1 MVPPSPGFDTSRVS
15 PRDAVATLRSLRR
28 RYAEAFD
35 QADDPGEL
43 GRRSPDGG
51 LSPRQH
57 AAWTASALDA
67 IGSALQ
73 RVVVT
78 SNPPIE
84 LPTVDPPGPVTV
96 GPDNP
101 SSVLSGLGDTARW
114 VADAMADVHGDDW
127 ARTGRTATG
136 DVSALEMARLAVQIA
151 IEHLRAA
158 EAAIGA
164 LPPS

>member
-35 QADDPGEL
+35 QADDPEDL
-43 GRRSPDGG
+43 GRRPPGGG

-73 RVVVT
+73 HVVVT
-78 SNPPIE
+78 SNPSIE
-84 LPTVDPPGPVTV
+84 LPPVDPPGPVAD
-96 GPDNP
+96 GADNP

-136 DVSALEMARLAVQIA
+136 DVSALEIARLAVQIA
-151 IEHLRAA
+151 VAHLRAA
-158 EAAIGA
+158 EVAIAAPRA
-164 LPPS
+164 S

>member
-35 QADDPGEL
+35 QADDAGEL
-43 GRRSPDGG
+43 GRRPADGG

-57 AAWTASALDA
+57 AAWTAIALDA

-73 RVVVT
+73 RVMVT
-78 SNPPIE
+78 SNPSIE
-84 LPTVDPPGPVTV
+84 LPPVDPAGPVPD
-96 GPDNP
+96 GADNP
-101 SSVLSGLGDTARW
+101 SAVLSGLGDTARW
-114 VADAMADVHGDDW
+114 VADAMADMHGEDW
-127 ARTGRTATG
+127 ARTGHAATG
-136 DVSALEMARLAVQIA
+136 DVSALDIARLAVQIA
-151 IEHLRAA
+151 VEHLRAA

-164 LPPS
+164 PPAS